1 MSINKRNKEKKEYIL
16 DIVSKMLAEKLE
28 VDDEVN
34 KKPAQQATGEI
45 NPLTNQPVYSSSL
58 VTEADIAAYEAV
70 ESGIGIE
77 VFSKIVLMKTAQKAM
92 ADHDELIETMAK
104 VDDKLAARMSEVAV
118 SALSSSADAAKALMN
133 FSMAK
138 EKLEIEKSKLEIK
151 SVTINNLGGAGG
163 EAITSGSQKDILDQL
178 KNVLNDE
185 GDATDDPPPL
195 VDV

>member
-1 MSINKRNKEKKEYIL
+1 
-16 DIVSKMLAEKLE
+16 MLAEKLE
-28 VDDEVN
+28 VDDEIN
-34 KKPAQQATGEI
+34 KKPTQQVTDEI

-58 VTEADIAAYEAV
+58 VTEADIAAFEAV
-70 ESGIGIE
+70 EAGIGIE

-151 SVTINNLGGAGG
+151 SVTINNLGGSDGA
-163 EAITSGSQKDILDQL
+163 AVAAGSQKDILDQL
-178 KNVLNDE
+178 KNMMSE
-185 GDATDDPPPL
+185 GGDATDDPPPL

>member
-1 MSINKRNKEKKEYIL
+1 M

-28 VDDEVN
+28 VEDEVN
-34 KKPAQQATGEI
+34 KKPVQQSSGEI
-45 NPLTNQPVYSSSL
+45 NPLTNQPVYSTSL
-58 VTEADIAAYEAV
+58 VTEADIAAFEAV
-70 ESGIGIE
+70 ESGIGLE

-104 VDDKLAARMSEVAV
+104 VDDKLAARMSEVAI

-133 FSMAK
+133 FTMAK

-151 SVTINNLGGAGG
+151 SVTINNLGG
-163 EAITSGSQKDILDQL
+163 EAVIGGSQKDILDNI
-178 KNVLNDE
+178 KNLMSDD

-195 VDV
+195 VEV

>member
-1 MSINKRNKEKKEYIL
+1 M
-16 DIVSKMLAEKLE
+16 DIVSKMLAEKLDVE
-28 VDDEVN
+28 DEVN
-34 KKPAQQATGEI
+34 SKPTQQTSTEI
-45 NPLTNQPVYSSSL
+45 NPLTNQPVYSTSL

-70 ESGIGIE
+70 EAGIGIE

-104 VDDKLAARMSEVAV
+104 VDDKLAARMSEVAI

-133 FSMAK
+133 FTMAK

-151 SVTINNLGGAGG
+151 SVTINQIGGTDGGAIIG
-163 EAITSGSQKDILDQL
+163 GSQKDILDNIKDL
-178 KNVLNDE
+178 MSDD

-195 VDV
+195 VEV

>member
-1 MSINKRNKEKKEYIL
+1 L

-34 KKPAQQATGEI
+34 KKPSQQSDEI

-151 SVTINNLGGAGG
+151 SVTINNLGGADG
-163 EAITSGSQKDILDQL
+163 AAVAAGSQKDILDQL
-178 KNVLNDE
+178 KNMMSDD

-195 VDV
+195 INI

>member
-1 MSINKRNKEKKEYIL
+1 M